1 MKVFN
6 STPIDLTLSLT
17 HGQRGVAFETART
30 VEKDG
35 WNARTLHLYSHCGT
49 HMDSPLHFGVSEQT
63 IDEFPLGDCM
73 GKAWVVRIA
82 GDCTRRLITVSDLG
96 TVAETLEKGDSLL
109 LQTGWSH
116 FVNEDKYR
124 DALPRISDE
133 LAKWCVT
140 KGVKMLG
147 VEPPSVADVHNLEEV
162 TRIHRILLSG
172 GVIIVEGLTH
182 LELLK
187 GPTVFFMALPLKVA
201 DGDGAPVRALA
212 FEIDDES
219 S

>member
-1 MKVFN
+1 MFTSPPV
-6 STPIDLTLSLT
+6 DLTLSLAD
-17 HGQRGVAFETART
+17 GQRGVAFETART

-63 IDEFPLGDCM
+63 IDEFPLSDCM

-82 GDCTRRLITVSDLG
+82 GDCTRRLITVADLG
-96 TVAETLEKGDSLL
+96 GVAETLQAGDSLL

-116 FVNEDKYR
+116 FVHEDKYR
-124 DALPRISDE
+124 DALPRISEE
-133 LAKWCVT
+133 LANWCVD
-140 KGVKMLG
+140 KRVKILG

-187 GPTVFFMALPLKVA
+187 GSTVYFMALPLKVA
-201 DGDGAPVRALA
+201 GGDGAPVRALA
-212 FEIDDES
+212 FEFDD
-219 S
+219 

>member
-1 MKVFN
+1 MFT
-6 STPIDLTLSLT
+6 SPPIDLTLSLAD
-17 HGQRGVAFETART
+17 GQRGVAFETART

-63 IDEFPLGDCM
+63 IDEFPLSDCM

-82 GDCTRRLITVSDLG
+82 GDCTRRLLTVSDLG
-96 TVAETLEKGDSLL
+96 GVAETLQPGDSLL

-124 DALPRISDE
+124 DALPRISEE
-133 LAKWCVT
+133 LAKWCVD
-140 KGVKMLG
+140 KGVKILG

-182 LELLK
+182 LALLK
-187 GPTVFFMALPLKVA
+187 GPKVYFMALPLKIA
-201 DGDGAPVRALA
+201 GGDGAPVRALA
-212 FEIDDES
+212 FEMDDES
-219 S
+219 R

>member
-1 MKVFN
+1 MFTSPPV
-6 STPIDLTLSLT
+6 DLTLSLAD
-17 HGQRGVAFETART
+17 GQRGVAFETART

-63 IDEFPLGDCM
+63 IDEFPLSDCM

-82 GDCTRRLITVSDLG
+82 GDCTRRLITVADLG
-96 TVAETLEKGDSLL
+96 GVAETLQAGDSLL

-116 FVNEDKYR
+116 FVHEDKYR
-124 DALPRISDE
+124 DALPRISEE
-133 LAKWCVT
+133 LANWCVD
-140 KGVKMLG
+140 KRVKILG

-187 GPTVFFMALPLKVA
+187 GSTVYFMALPLKVVG
-201 DGDGAPVRALA
+201 GDGAPVRALA
-212 FEIDDES
+212 FEFDE
-219 S
+219 

>member
-1 MKVFN
+1 MFN
-6 STPIDLTLSLT
+6 SPPIDLTLSLAD
-17 HGQRGVAFETART
+17 GQRGVAFETART

-63 IDEFPLGDCM
+63 IDEFPLSDCM

-82 GDCTRRLITVSDLG
+82 GDCTRRLLTVSDLG
-96 TVAETLEKGDSLL
+96 GVAETLQPGDSLL

-124 DALPRISDE
+124 DALPRISEE
-133 LAKWCVT
+133 LAKWCVD
-140 KGVKMLG
+140 KGVKILG

-187 GPTVFFMALPLKVA
+187 GPTVYFMALPLKVVN
-201 DGDGAPVRALA
+201 GDGAPVRALA
-212 FEIDDES
+212 FEFDD
-219 S
+219 

>member
-1 MKVFN
+1 MFN
-6 STPIDLTLSLT
+6 SPPIDLTLSLAD
-17 HGQRGVAFETART
+17 GQRGVAFETART

-63 IDEFPLGDCM
+63 IDEFPLSDCM

-82 GDCTRRLITVSDLG
+82 GDCTRRLLTVSDLG
-96 TVAETLEKGDSLL
+96 GVAETLQPGDSLL

-124 DALPRISDE
+124 DALPRISEE
-133 LAKWCVT
+133 LAKWCVD
-140 KGVKMLG
+140 KGVKILG

-187 GPTVFFMALPLKVA
+187 GSTVYFMALPLKVVN
-201 DGDGAPVRALA
+201 GDGAPVRALA
-212 FEIDDES
+212 FEFDD
-219 S
+219 

>member
-1 MKVFN
+1 MFN
-6 STPIDLTLSLT
+6 SPPIDLTLSLAD
-17 HGQRGVAFETART
+17 GQRGVAFETART

-63 IDEFPLGDCM
+63 IDEFPLSDCM

-82 GDCTRRLITVSDLG
+82 GDCTRRLITVADLG
-96 TVAETLEKGDSLL
+96 RVAETLQSGDSLL

-116 FVNEDKYR
+116 FVHEDKYR
-124 DALPRISDE
+124 DALPRISEE
-133 LAKWCVT
+133 LANWCVD
-140 KGVKMLG
+140 KGVKILG

-187 GPTVFFMALPLKVA
+187 GSTVYFMALPLKVV

-212 FEIDDES
+212 FEFDD
-219 S
+219 

>member
-1 MKVFN
+1 MFT
-6 STPIDLTLSLT
+6 SPPIDLTLSLAD
-17 HGQRGVAFETART
+17 GQRGVAFETART

-63 IDEFPLGDCM
+63 IDEFPLSDCM

-82 GDCTRRLITVSDLG
+82 GDCTRRLLTVSDLG
-96 TVAETLEKGDSLL
+96 GVAETLQPGDSLL

-124 DALPRISDE
+124 DALPRISEE
-133 LAKWCVT
+133 LAKWCVD
-140 KGVKMLG
+140 KGVKILG

-187 GPTVFFMALPLKVA
+187 GPTVYFMALPLKVVN
-201 DGDGAPVRALA
+201 GDGAPVRALA
-212 FEIDDES
+212 FEFDD
-219 S
+219 

>member
-1 MKVFN
+1 MFN
-6 STPIDLTLSLT
+6 SPPIDLTLSLAD
-17 HGQRGVAFETART
+17 GQRGVAFETARS

-35 WNARTLHLYSHCGT
+35 WNARTLPLYSHCGT

-63 IDEFPLGDCM
+63 IDEFPLSDCM

-82 GDCTRRLITVSDLG
+82 GDCTRRLLTVSDLG
-96 TVAETLEKGDSLL
+96 GVAETLQPGDSLL

-124 DALPRISDE
+124 DALPRISEE
-133 LAKWCVT
+133 LAKWCVD
-140 KGVKMLG
+140 KGVKILG

-187 GPTVFFMALPLKVA
+187 GPTVYFMALPLKVVN
-201 DGDGAPVRALA
+201 GDGAPVRALA
-212 FEIDDES
+212 FEFDD
-219 S
+219 

>member
-1 MKVFN
+1 MFT
-6 STPIDLTLSLT
+6 SPPIDLTLSLAD
-17 HGQRGVAFETART
+17 GQRGVAFETART

-63 IDEFPLGDCM
+63 IDEFPLSDCM

-82 GDCTRRLITVSDLG
+82 GDCTRRLLTVSDLG
-96 TVAETLEKGDSLL
+96 GIAETLQPGDSLL

-124 DALPRISDE
+124 DALPRISEE
-133 LAKWCVT
+133 LAKWCVD
-140 KGVKMLG
+140 KGVKILG

-162 TRIHRILLSG
+162 THIHRILLSG

-182 LELLK
+182 LALLK
-187 GPTVFFMALPLKVA
+187 GPRVYFMALPLKVA
-201 DGDGAPVRALA
+201 GGDGAPVRALA
-212 FEIDDES
+212 FEMDDES
-219 S
+219 R

>member
-1 MKVFN
+1 MFN
-6 STPIDLTLSLT
+6 SAPIDLTLSLAD
-17 HGQRGVAFETART
+17 GQRGVAFETART

-63 IDEFPLGDCM
+63 IDEFPLSDCM

-82 GDCTRRLITVSDLG
+82 GDCTRRLITVADLG
-96 TVAETLEKGDSLL
+96 EVAETLQPGDSLL

-124 DALPRISDE
+124 DALPRISEE
-133 LAKWCVT
+133 LAKWCVD
-140 KGVKMLG
+140 KGVKILG

-187 GPTVFFMALPLKVA
+187 GATVYFMALPLKVV

-212 FEIDDES
+212 FEFDE
-219 S
+219 

>member
-1 MKVFN
+1 MFT
-6 STPIDLTLSLT
+6 SPPIDLTLSLAD
-17 HGQRGVAFETART
+17 GQRGVAFETART

-63 IDEFPLGDCM
+63 IDEFPLSDCM

-82 GDCTRRLITVSDLG
+82 GDCTRRLLTVSDLG
-96 TVAETLEKGDSLL
+96 GVAETLQPGDSLL

-124 DALPRISDE
+124 DALPRISEE
-133 LAKWCVT
+133 LAKWCVD
-140 KGVKMLG
+140 KGVKILG

-162 TRIHRILLSG
+162 THIHRILLSG

-182 LELLK
+182 LALLK
-187 GPTVFFMALPLKVA
+187 GPRVYFMALPLKVA
-201 DGDGAPVRALA
+201 GGDGAPVRALA
-212 FEIDDES
+212 FEMDDES
-219 S
+219 R

>member
-1 MKVFN
+1 MFT
-6 STPIDLTLSLT
+6 SPPIDLTLSLAD
-17 HGQRGVAFETART
+17 GQRGVAFETART

-63 IDEFPLGDCM
+63 IDEFPLSDCM

-82 GDCTRRLITVSDLG
+82 GDCTRRLLTVSDLG
-96 TVAETLEKGDSLL
+96 GVAETLQPGDSLL

-124 DALPRISDE
+124 DALPRISED
-133 LAKWCVT
+133 LAKWCVD
-140 KGVKMLG
+140 KGVKILG
-147 VEPPSVADVHNLEEV
+147 VEPPSVADVHNLKEV
-162 TRIHRILLSG
+162 THIHRILLSG

-187 GPTVFFMALPLKVA
+187 GPKVYFMALPLKVA
-201 DGDGAPVRALA
+201 GGDGAPVRALA
-212 FEIDDES
+212 FEMDDES
-219 S
+219 R

>member
-1 MKVFN
+1 MFN
-6 STPIDLTLSLT
+6 SPPIDLTLSLAD
-17 HGQRGVAFETART
+17 GQRGVAFETART

-35 WNARTLHLYSHCGT
+35 WNAKTLHLYSHCGT

-63 IDEFPLGDCM
+63 IDEFPLSDCM

-82 GDCTRRLITVSDLG
+82 GDCTRRLLTVSDLG
-96 TVAETLEKGDSLL
+96 GVAETLQPGDSLL

-124 DALPRISDE
+124 DALPRISEE
-133 LAKWCVT
+133 LAKWCVD
-140 KGVKMLG
+140 KGVKILG

-187 GPTVFFMALPLKVA
+187 GPTVYFMALPLKVVN
-201 DGDGAPVRALA
+201 GDGAPVRALA
-212 FEIDDES
+212 FEFDD
-219 S
+219 